1 MSFDYNWLEASLGKM
16 DRMRMKL
23 HFATNRARW
32 LLIISILLFGAW
44 WAMMGAGEALA
55 QQPTVALATVTGT
68 KPGAIVSVRPQEQQQ
83 INVRSGPGTMYPKVG
98 VLIIG
103 QQLPAK
109 GRTAGGDWILVE
121 YPGVQGSVAW
131 VYAPLVNLIGGDLPI
146 VEPPATPTPLYTP
159 TIDPT
164 LAARFVITS
173 VPTRLPTF
181 TQPPPLVMPTFPV
194 ETQSNLPGGVP
205 MGLIIFLSVS
215 AGSFIGLFTLA
226 RGR

>member
-1 MSFDYNWLEASLGKM
+1 
-16 DRMRMKL
+16 MKL
-23 HFATNRARW
+23 LPITISTRGLF
-32 LLIISILLFGAW
+32 LLIIPLFFAW
-44 WAMMGAGEALA
+44 WAVVGTPEALA

-68 KPGAIVSVRPQEQQQ
+68 KQGPIVSVRPQEQQQ
-83 INVRSGPGTMYPKVG
+83 INVRSGPGTIYPKVG

-121 YPGVQGSVAW
+121 YPGVPGSLAW
-131 VYAPLVNLIGGDLPI
+131 VYSPLVNLAGGDLPI
-146 VEPPATPTPLYTP
+146 IEPPATPTPLYTP

-164 LAARFVITS
+164 LAARFIVTS
-173 VPTRLPTF
+173 VPTRLPTY
-181 TQPPPLVMPTFPV
+181 TQPAPLVVPTFQA
-194 ETQSNLPGGVP
+194 ETQPNLPGGVP

>member
-1 MSFDYNWLEASLGKM
+1 
-16 DRMRMKL
+16 
-23 HFATNRARW
+23 
-32 LLIISILLFGAW
+32 
-44 WAMMGAGEALA
+44 MGAGEALA

-68 KPGAIVSVRPQEQQQ
+68 KQGPMVSVRPQEQQQ
-83 INVRSGPGTMYPKVG
+83 INVRSGPGTIYPKVG

-103 QQLPAK
+103 QQLSAK

-121 YPGVQGSVAW
+121 YPGVQGGVAW
-131 VYAPLVNLIGGDLPI
+131 VYSPLVNLICGDLAI
-146 VEPPATPTPLYTP
+146 IEPPATPTPLFTP

-164 LAARFVITS
+164 LAAKFIVTS
-173 VPTRLPTF
+173 VPTRLPTY
-181 TQPPPLVMPTFPV
+181 TEPAPIVVPTFQP

>member
-1 MSFDYNWLEASLGKM
+1 
-16 DRMRMKL
+16 
-23 HFATNRARW
+23 
-32 LLIISILLFGAW
+32 
-44 WAMMGAGEALA
+44 
-55 QQPTVALATVTGT
+55 
-68 KPGAIVSVRPQEQQQ
+68 
-83 INVRSGPGTMYPKVG
+83 MYPKVG

-131 VYAPLVNLIGGDLPI
+131 VYSPLVNLIGGDLPI

-181 TQPPPLVMPTFPV
+181 TPPPPLIVPTYPA
-194 ETQSNLPGGVP
+194 EAQSNLPGGVP

>member
-1 MSFDYNWLEASLGKM
+1 MLEDIVRKKVGMKM
-16 DRMRMKL
+16 IIRFVIK
-23 HFATNRARW
+23 RARI
-32 LLIISILLFGAW
+32 LLYLIIPLFGAW
-44 WAMMGAGEALA
+44 WAMMGAGVVLA

-83 INVRSGPGTMYPKVG
+83 INVRSGPGTIYPKVG

-131 VYAPLVNLIGGDLPI
+131 VYSPLVNLIGGDLPI

-181 TQPPPLVMPTFPV
+181 TPPPPLIVPTFPA
-194 ETQSNLPGGVP
+194 ETQTNLPGGVP